1 MTLPARSIIYTIGCG
16 VWSSAVSQENSR
28 GSRRWSGSPG
38 IQSPSLCQV
47 WSLPAI
53 QAATAPS
60 SPWQETSLEWEG
72 NGGKLLPAFAWDKS
86 SAGWW
91 KKYWRTTGFA
101 GTALSSL
108 LLCPAF
114 LLYALPLGFVVW
126 GSVVPALNERR
137 VLSSWYLAPAG
148 LEANAFCLDNSH

>member
-1 MTLPARSIIYTIGCG
+1 MVRITWNSVPIPLPGVVTACNTSCYGTI
-16 VWSSAVSQENSR
+16 S
-28 GSRRWSGSPG
+28 
-38 IQSPSLCQV
+38 
-47 WSLPAI
+47 
-53 QAATAPS
+53 S
-60 SPWQETSLEWEG
+60 SPWQEMSLEWEG

-137 VLSSWYLAPAG
+137 VLSSWYLALAG